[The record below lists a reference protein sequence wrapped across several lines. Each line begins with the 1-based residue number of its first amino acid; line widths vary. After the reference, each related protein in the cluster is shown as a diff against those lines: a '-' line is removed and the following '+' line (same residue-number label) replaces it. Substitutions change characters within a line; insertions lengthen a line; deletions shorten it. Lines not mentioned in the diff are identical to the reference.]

1 MSEPAPIYQTE
12 SPGSPA
18 AVLRLVDAWQAE
30 DDLPMPELEPLQIT
44 PSYSDLVHYAAVGRT
59 LTMRAGYALD
69 QKPPASV
76 VLRALAQRGALSTK
90 TEAYED

>member
-1 MSEPAPIYQTE
+1 MPDPQETPTDPQTPA
-12 SPGSPA
+12 
-18 AVLRLVDAWQAE
+18 
-30 DDLPMPELEPLQIT
+30 
-44 PSYSDLVHYAAVGRT
+44 YSDLLHYAAVGRT

-69 QKPPASV
+69 QRPPASV